1 MFLITIIAIAI
12 IIYIIE
18 NNSIK
23 NALNGIEYSQKPT
36 LTIVEPDEEFDVVC
50 VLKNRTRRFVSYL
63 KLKEKFSKEI
73 IIPKKTDDVG
83 YAFIQSSKYL
93 MPRQVLERRIR
104 ASIPKRGRYLL
115 YGATIYGGDFLGF
128 TETIGNYESIEEV
141 VVIPKETTVSNLEI
155 KLSGYIGE
163 MSINRFIFED
173 PILTVGFNDY
183 TGQEPQKMISW
194 TQTARVGHLMVK
206 KYDYTLELI
215 VTVILNIDYDG
226 DNREKLVEECFSICR
241 SVCQYL
247 EAKNIKYRVIANTI
261 TEGVIQTFRNV
272 DGFAW
277 GRNYLMNILEDL
289 GRASIDIVRESYEK
303 MMSKV
308 IDFAE
313 LGVGHIL
320 ITPDI
325 EGVYSK
331 EEANFSKNESD
342 YLKVELRSSV
352 TLDKLRELTGHG
364 VCILTPNLDSNLASS
379 SSKEQGGE

>member
-1 MFLITIIAIAI
+1 MFIITIIAIAI

-18 NNSIK
+18 KNSIK
-23 NALNGIEYSQKPT
+23 NALSGIEYSQKPS
-36 LTIVEPDEEFDVVC
+36 LAIVEPDEEFDIVC
-50 VLKNRTRRFVSYL
+50 ILKNRTRRFISYL
-63 KLKEKFSKEI
+63 RLKEKFSKEM
-73 IIPKKTDDVG
+73 IIPKKIDDVA

-104 ASIPKRGRYLL
+104 AYIPKRGRHLL

-128 TETIGNYESIEEV
+128 TETIGDYERIEEV
-141 VVIPKETTVSNLEI
+141 IVIPKETAVSNI
-155 KLSGYIGE
+155 DVKLSGYIGE

-173 PILTVGFNDY
+173 PILTVGLNDY

-194 TQTARVGHLMVK
+194 TQTAKVGHLMVK
-206 KYDYTLELI
+206 KYDYTLELM

-226 DNREKLVEECFSICR
+226 NDRENLIEECFSICR

-247 EAKNIKYRVIANTI
+247 EAKNIKYKVIANII
-261 TEGVIQTFRNV
+261 TEGLMQISRNT

-289 GRASIDIVRESYEK
+289 GRASINMVRESYEK
-303 MMSKV
+303 MLSRV

-313 LGVGHIL
+313 LGVGHVL

-325 EGVYSK
+325 DDIDSK
-331 EEANFSKNESD
+331 EE
-342 YLKVELRSSV
+342 
-352 TLDKLRELTGHG
+352 TILDKLKELTGHD
-364 VCILTPNLDSNLASS
+364 VCILTPSLAIDLASS
-379 SSKEQGGE
+379 LSKEQGGE